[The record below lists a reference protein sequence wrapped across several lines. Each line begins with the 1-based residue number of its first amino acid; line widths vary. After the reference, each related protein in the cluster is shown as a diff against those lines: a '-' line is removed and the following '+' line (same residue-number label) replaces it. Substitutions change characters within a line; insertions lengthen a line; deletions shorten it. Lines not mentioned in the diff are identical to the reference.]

1 MANTTRRTVTI
12 TDVAEAAGVSVAT
25 VSRVMNNRYGVAAK
39 TVEHVRTVIEEL
51 GYEGS
56 LVARSMRSRRTNVI
70 GVIIM
75 DLEPF
80 STELLKGAAR
90 AIHASE
96 YDLIVYSAG
105 GHTTYEHPGWERRL
119 VARLNGSLTDG
130 TILVTPTVMEIT
142 TDSPIVAI
150 DPHIGAKGLPAIA
163 SNNYDGARI
172 AMDHLTKL
180 GHQRIG
186 FIGGRPDLESAQ
198 RRHAGYVDGLESAG
212 LALDET
218 LVRIGDYTRE
228 VALTCAT
235 DLLDLPEPPT
245 AIFAANDESAI
256 AALLAARE
264 RGLRVPD
271 ELSVIGFDNLPEAA
285 LTDPPLTTVDQSV
298 QQMGYEATK
307 LLFAQ
312 IEDPTRAPVQ
322 LTLPTELVERA
333 STRAV
338 SLD

>member
-1 MANTTRRTVTI
+1 MSATRGPVTI

-39 TVEHVRTVIEEL
+39 TVEHVRGVIEEL

-56 LVARSMRSRRTNVI
+56 LVARSMRSHRTNVI
-70 GVIIM
+70 GVIVM

-80 STELLKGAAR
+80 STEVLKGAAR
-90 AIHASE
+90 AIHDSE

-105 GHTTYEHPGWERRL
+105 GHATYEQPGWERRL

-130 TILVTPTVMEIT
+130 TILVAPTVVEIT
-142 TDSPIVAI
+142 ADSPIVAI
-150 DPHIGAKGLPAIA
+150 DPHVGARGLPSIA
-163 SNNYDGARI
+163 SNNYDGARM

-180 GHQRIG
+180 GHRRIG

-198 RRHAGYVDGLESAG
+198 RRHAGYVDGLDAAG
-212 LALDET
+212 VLLDEH

-228 VALTCAT
+228 VAVTCAA

-256 AALLAARE
+256 AALQAARE
-264 RGLRVPD
+264 RGVRVPD
-271 ELSVIGFDNLPEAA
+271 DLSLIGFDNLPEAS
-285 LTDPPLTTVDQSV
+285 LTDPPLTTIDQSV

-312 IEDPTRAPVQ
+312 IEDPSRVAVQ
-322 LTLPTELVERA
+322 LTLPTELVERS
-333 STRAV
+333 STRPFAH
-338 SLD
+338 DH